1 MTSPFLK
8 TLSVGIARIPYRC
21 AVTWFSSTSILA
33 TVSVSLSSAA
43 ISSRTGESMWQGGHH
58 CAQKSTRTG
67 LLNEEDTTRS
77 WNVSSVTLMTALV
90 VSAFFIACLL
100 GCRSP
105 DQGQQ
110 FAAGRRSVAEV
121 SEALGKPV
129 TDIAQ

>member
-8 TLSVGIARIPYRC
+8 THNVGIARIPYRC

-67 LLNEEDTTRS
+67 LLNEEDRTRS

-90 VSAFFIACLL
+90 VSALVMIPLL
-100 GCRSP
+100 GCRAP
-105 DQGQQ
+105 DQG
-110 FAAGRRSVAEV
+110 AAARSEEAERR
-121 SEALGKPV
+121 
-129 TDIAQ
+129 